1 MVELYATFY
10 EALKLGRWT
19 VFPQVDVRSRS
30 QRIRSALLGVEDRV
44 RDCELAGIVNST
56 AHARRLQTS
65 IR

>member
-19 VFPQVDVRSRS
+19 VFPQVDVRSRC
-30 QRIRSALLGVEDRV
+30 QRIRSALLGIEDRV
-44 RDCELAGIVNST
+44 RDCEFADVVNST
-56 AHARRLQTS
+56 AHARRFPTS